1 MGRKHRLT
9 TRKYRDA
16 PQKSVPL
23 EVLRKAVKLPKNW
36 YDHSDTP
43 SAIRLCKIYCQSE
56 STQPLITR
64 SIVIGADCSWK
75 VFVHSLEV
83 DTCPA
88 LSTIPPYLNNVSTA
102 ELVNLVDKLNVCA
115 GHPEAKFIDFVSKRK
130 GKLLNRSGDVA
141 ASIDEYAP
149 VCLNGEMFQKTIRTS
164 QCELIVHGQKCR
176 SCTNYRRTLRVLC
189 DRWLKRDSEEVS
201 SSSSHTNNRYM
212 NTPEKVAKMEKMRC
226 NIKIAASEIRRLRKK
241 VRSLIDK
248 SDPIDDEFHQD
259 LRSIVTE
266 NTDKIHQT
274 FPEGTFRRVFWD
286 QQLANASKK
295 NSRQY
300 RWHPLMIKWALNI
313 KLMSSAAYHAIRSSG
328 FITLPSERTLR
339 DYTNYIKS
347 VPGYQQEVLEL
358 MKKESKC
365 EELPSNTSVF
375 SLMK

>member
-1 MGRKHRLT
+1 MGRKHCLT
-9 TRKYRDA
+9 TRKYPDV

-23 EVLRKAVKLPKNW
+23 EVLRKAVKLPKKW

-43 SAIRLCKIYCQSE
+43 SAIRLCKIYCQFE

-88 LSTIPPYLNNVSTA
+88 LSTIPPCLNNVSTA

-149 VCLNGEMFQKTIRTS
+149 VCLNGEMFRKIIRTS
-164 QCELIVHGQKCR
+164 CR

-189 DRWLKRDSEEVS
+189 GRWLKRDSEEVS

-212 NTPEKVAKMEKMRC
+212 NTSEKVAKMEKMRR
-226 NIKIAASEIRRLRKK
+226 NIKIAASEFRPLR
-241 VRSLIDK
+241 
-248 SDPIDDEFHQD
+248 
-259 LRSIVTE
+259 
-266 NTDKIHQT
+266 
-274 FPEGTFRRVFWD
+274 
-286 QQLANASKK
+286 
-295 NSRQY
+295 
-300 RWHPLMIKWALNI
+300 
-313 KLMSSAAYHAIRSSG
+313 
-328 FITLPSERTLR
+328 
-339 DYTNYIKS
+339 
-347 VPGYQQEVLEL
+347 
-358 MKKESKC
+358 
-365 EELPSNTSVF
+365 
-375 SLMK
+375 